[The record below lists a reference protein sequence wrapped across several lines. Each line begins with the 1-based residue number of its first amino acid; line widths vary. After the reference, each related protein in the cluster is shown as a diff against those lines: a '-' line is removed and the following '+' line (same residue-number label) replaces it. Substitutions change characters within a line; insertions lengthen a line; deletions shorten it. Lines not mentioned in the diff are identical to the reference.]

1 MDINFSLTK
10 GPSISL
16 TKGKATA
23 VSFAA
28 SKGITATVSPVATIS
43 VTTIADVNIT
53 NAQGDDI
60 LQYNSSSGFW
70 ENVPFTPDSNNVV
83 QTVKNVSGGELVK
96 GTPVHAITEAN
107 PSGQLAYVIAARADT
122 ASSMPATF
130 VLNKTLANEE
140 EGEAIV
146 VGLIKSLD
154 TSSFT
159 AGDIIYVG
167 ETGGYTNVKPTGTN
181 LIQNIGV
188 VIKSHASNG
197 SAMVYGSGRSNDVP
211 NLPDGKFFIG
221 SSTNTTESA
230 YTLPTADGESGQA
243 LTTDG
248 SGALS
253 FTDIDA
259 DTTLQSAITISNNDA
274 AFSHM
279 TTPITA
285 GTSLEAVLRDMLE
298 KYNVT
303 SISLTNISRAK
314 QNTDGTY
321 PSFSNRTSSETLE
334 VGQGLRVN
342 GFDYNIVD
350 NTQTADTSVS
360 FFDGNTQI
368 ETGFADDN
376 AAKTLTTVLEED
388 PSSPTSASFKVKAA
402 DTGGDS
408 DVTIASGTIAVNWKY
423 RIRVGASS
431 TDTIS
436 SNTDAGNLWSGMT
449 LAYDQL
455 RSEQDFTV
463 TASAAMDTAGN
474 YTWIAYPA
482 SFGNLSKI
490 LLDGSTD
497 VLSDFESPVDY
508 NITNDYSVTTS
519 YRFYRSTFDQAFS
532 SSSPTQVLTIEF

>member
-1 MDINFSLTK
+1 M
-10 GPSISL
+10 
-16 TKGKATA
+16 
-23 VSFAA
+23 
-28 SKGITATVSPVATIS
+28 PVS
-43 VTTIADVNIT
+43 VT
-53 NAQGDDI
+53 Q
-60 LQYNSSSGFW
+60 
-70 ENVPFTPDSNNVV
+70 P
-83 QTVKNVSGGELVK
+83 KNVKV
-96 GTPVHAITEAN
+96 
-107 PSGQLAYVIAARADT
+107 
-122 ASSMPATF
+122 SSQH
-130 VLNKTLANEE
+130 
-140 EGEAIV
+140 
-146 VGLIKSLD
+146 
-154 TSSFT
+154 
-159 AGDIIYVG
+159 GDIIKVSI
-167 ETGGYTNVKPTGTN
+167 VKDGSDTKVVTLNQVADNNITIAGAIGAGPTGATGA
-181 LIQNIGV
+181 QGPQGPQGPEGPQGP
-188 VIKSHASNG
+188 AG
-197 SAMVYGSGRSNDVP
+197 T
-211 NLPDGKFFIG
+211 DGQDG
-221 SSTNTTESA
+221 
-230 YTLPTADGESGQA
+230 ADGA
-243 LTTDG
+243 DG
-248 SGALS
+248 SPNIES
-253 FTDIDA
+253 
-259 DTTLQSAITISNNDA
+259 QITVSNNDA

-279 TTPITA
+279 TSPIAA
-285 GTSLEAVLRDMLE
+285 GTSVEAILRDMLE
-298 KYNVT
+298 VYNVT

-360 FFDGNTQI
+360 FMDGNTQI

-376 AAKTLTTVLEED
+376 AAKTLTTVFEED
-388 PSSPTSASFKVKAA
+388 PSSPTSASFKVKAI
-402 DTGGDS
+402 DNGGDS
-408 DVTIASGTIAVNWKY
+408 AVTIASGTIAVNWKY

-449 LAYDQL
+449 LAYNQL
-455 RSEQDFTV
+455 RSEQDFNV
-463 TASAAMDTAGN
+463 TASEAMDTSGN

>member
-1 MDINFSLTK
+1 
-10 GPSISL
+10 
-16 TKGKATA
+16 
-23 VSFAA
+23 
-28 SKGITATVSPVATIS
+28 
-43 VTTIADVNIT
+43 
-53 NAQGDDI
+53 
-60 LQYNSSSGFW
+60 
-70 ENVPFTPDSNNVV
+70 
-83 QTVKNVSGGELVK
+83 
-96 GTPVHAITEAN
+96 
-107 PSGQLAYVIAARADT
+107 
-122 ASSMPATF
+122 MPATF
-130 VLNKTLANEE
+130 VLNETLDDEE

-146 VGLIKSLD
+146 VGLIKNVD

-159 AGDIIYVG
+159 AGDVIYVG

-181 LIQNIGV
+181 LIQNLGV
-188 VIKSHASNG
+188 VIKSHSNSG
-197 SAMVYGSGRSNDVP
+197 SGMVYGSGRSNDVP

-230 YTLPTADGESGQA
+230 YTLPTADGTSGQA

-253 FTDIDA
+253 FTDID
-259 DTTLQSAITISNNDA
+259 TTLQSAITISNTDA

-350 NTQTADTSVS
+350 NTQTGDNSVS
-360 FFDGNTQI
+360 FHDGGVSI
-368 ETGFADDN
+368 ETGFSDDN
-376 AAKTLTTVLEED
+376 AAKTLATVFEED
-388 PSSPTSASFKVKAA
+388 PSSPTSASFSVKAL
-402 DTGGDS
+402 DTGGGS
-408 DVTIASGTIAVNWKY
+408 NVTISSGSISVNWKY
-423 RIRVGASS
+423 KIRVGASS

-455 RSEQDFTV
+455 RSEQDFSV
-463 TASAAMDTAGN
+463 TASVAMDTAGN

>member
-43 VTTIADVNIT
+43 VTTISDVNIT
-53 NAQGDDI
+53 NAQDNDV
-60 LQYNSSSGFW
+60 LQYNSSSGYW
-70 ENVPFTPDSNNVV
+70 ENVQLDLGDDAVL
-83 QTVKNVSGGELVK
+83 VS
-96 GTPVHAITEAN
+96 
-107 PSGQLAYVIAARADT
+107 D
-122 ASSMPATF
+122 
-130 VLNKTLANEE
+130 
-140 EGEAIV
+140 
-146 VGLIKSLD
+146 
-154 TSSFT
+154 
-159 AGDIIYVG
+159 
-167 ETGGYTNVKPTGTN
+167 
-181 LIQNIGV
+181 
-188 VIKSHASNG
+188 
-197 SAMVYGSGRSNDVP
+197 
-211 NLPDGKFFIG
+211 
-221 SSTNTTESA
+221 
-230 YTLPTADGESGQA
+230 
-243 LTTDG
+243 
-248 SGALS
+248 
-253 FTDIDA
+253 
-259 DTTLQSAITISNNDA
+259 ITISNSDA

-321 PSFSNRTSSETLE
+321 PSFSNRTSNETLE

-350 NTQTADTSVS
+350 NTQTTDDSVS
-360 FFDGNTQI
+360 FFDGGTSV
-368 ETGFADDN
+368 ESGFSDDN
-376 AAKTLTTVLEED
+376 AAKTLTTVFEED
-388 PSSPTSASFKVKAA
+388 PSSPTSASFSVKAI
-402 DTGGDS
+402 DSGGS
-408 DVTIASGTIAVNWKY
+408 SNVTISSGSISVNWRY
-423 RIRVGASS
+423 RLRVGASS
-431 TDTIS
+431 TESIT
-436 SNTDAGNLWSGMT
+436 SNAEAGTLWSGMT
-449 LAYDQL
+449 LAYNQL
-455 RSEQDFTV
+455 RAEQDFSV
-463 TASAAMDTAGN
+463 TASTAMDTAGN

-508 NITNDYSVTTS
+508 NITNEYSVTTS

-532 SSSPTQVLTIEF
+532 SSSPTQVITIEF